1 MPGSGTV
8 STRTSCLP
16 CQVNAR
22 IGTPLVRRRLAHTR
36 ARPAVHPRR
45 GDLAGFHELLEASQI
60 AARLNLGLALQE
72 FRDQLADA
80 ARGRI
85 VGNCRGY
92 PRAAPAG
99 RIAKVDP
106 ATVRDVGAG
115 VGLPAD
121 QLVRNILDDHRIP
134 FDRLT
139 RRRAHDPMRAPLVY
153 FGDALDVLH
162 DPRQIAERSEEHTSE
177 LQSQSNLV

>member
-1 MPGSGTV
+1 MLAWD
-8 STRTSCLP
+8 LP
-16 CQVNAR
+16 SMRGDFAQV
-22 IGTPLVRRRLAHTR
+22 GWGLAHSRTGCG
-36 ARPAVHPRR
+36 VHPRR

-60 AARLNLGLALQE
+60 AARLDLRLALEE
-72 FRDQLADA
+72 FRDQLADG
-80 ARGRI
+80 ARGWI
-85 VGNCRGY
+85 VGNCRGH

-106 ATVRDVGAG
+106 TAVTDVGAR

-121 QLVRNILDDHRIP
+121 QLVRNILDDYRVP

-139 RRRAHDPMRAPLVY
+139 RRRAHDPMRAPLVQ

-162 DPRQIAERSEEHTSE
+162 DPRQI
-177 LQSQSNLV
+177 